1 MANPVPHVTRE
12 MINSYPQSVAG
23 GTTVDDLFI
32 RDVDDFIP
40 LMKDTDAKFIR
51 NITASGTVN
60 KLKYEFGEGDL
71 PPREVKVTTA
81 VTDGTET
88 TIEVDHPEYIQQYD
102 VLWVPETDEQMRVTD
117 RPDSTVTVTRGHGGS
132 TADAIA
138 VGTEIK
144 ILGPAVPEGADTP
157 DSPSS
162 QGNLD
167 YNYPQIFE
175 YSWSITHRGK
185 VTPTYEIKSDRF
197 KWELKRKMKEAAL
210 DLNRT
215 AIFGLR
221 SPGDG
226 TATNPSTTGGAR
238 QFAKAN
244 RVELTGEP
252 LELSHFLNAL
262 EMQYKDVG
270 LSEMSKTFYGNV
282 RSKRILNSFLN
293 PLRRATTTDAK
304 LNLTMDTIDTDFGE
318 IKFVIDE
325 EFPDGELYSF
335 NFKDIKRTTYE
346 GGSWKTGMFSTYGWY
361 DRGFLRGDF
370 GFVWAA
376 PRRRCAIVGFSSN
389 PADYE
394 NYDAVGLPVSFVNNV
409 TVEGA

>member
-1 MANPVPHVTRE
+1 
-12 MINSYPQSVAG
+12 
-23 GTTVDDLFI
+23 
-32 RDVDDFIP
+32 
-40 LMKDTDAKFIR
+40 
-51 NITASGTVN
+51 
-60 KLKYEFGEGDL
+60 
-71 PPREVKVTTA
+71 
-81 VTDGTET
+81 
-88 TIEVDHPEYIQQYD
+88 
-102 VLWVPETDEQMRVTD
+102 
-117 RPDSTVTVTRGHGGS
+117 
-132 TADAIA
+132 
-138 VGTEIK
+138 
-144 ILGPAVPEGADTP
+144 
-157 DSPSS
+157 
-162 QGNLD
+162 
-167 YNYPQIFE
+167 
-175 YSWSITHRGK
+175 SWSITHRGK

-215 AIFGLR
+215 AIFGQR

-335 NFKDIKRTTYE
+335 NFKDRSEEHTSELQSREK
-346 GGSWKTGMFSTYGWY
+346 
-361 DRGFLRGDF
+361 
-370 GFVWAA
+370 
-376 PRRRCAIVGFSSN
+376 
-389 PADYE
+389 
-394 NYDAVGLPVSFVNNV
+394 
-409 TVEGA
+409 